1 MKKLLRPRCAVLVCC
16 FDFFHRQNSVSL
28 LIFFYLVS
36 LNWHI
41 LRFSFFSDFHPFPS
55 LRIAVKHARKE
66 LAFVFVCF
74 FPSCWHGKKDLQK
87 LIPRPWTTLVTL
99 VVWDRP
105 FLVFTRILLIFA
117 LAFALNRKNL
127 HATTYQLRI
136 LLFFDSL
143 IKLKKNNDNRMG
155 P

>member
-41 LRFSFFSDFHPFPS
+41 LRFSFFLVIFIRFRRYASPS
-55 LRIAVKHARKE
+55 STHEKNWHLCLCVSSLLLTRKKRFTKI
-66 LAFVFVCF
+66 L
-74 FPSCWHGKKDLQK
+74 
-87 LIPRPWTTLVTL
+87 PRPWTTLVTL

-155 P
+155 A